1 MLQSNIAN
9 SPKKPVLTRE
19 ERSSLE
25 RKVLIK
31 RELERR
37 KKEKAAFT
45 QWDTFYDWQKEFCNS
60 TKNHYEAVLC
70 AANQIGKTYTGTDLD
85 AFHLLGE
92 YPEDYDGHR
101 FDFNPLCWGLG
112 FSMEK
117 TRDLLQTALF
127 GKYTN
132 GEFQGGLI
140 PKSRIVRHESAP
152 GTPNAMRA
160 VYVKHANGKD
170 SCIQFWSYSQGQH
183 AIMGDVV
190 DWVHVDEEPKDP
202 TIRPQVLTRT
212 INGDKG
218 NGGRIIYTF
227 TPENGRTELVVM
239 FMDNPSKDQ
248 FFMRKGWD
256 DAPHIT
262 EEKKERM
269 LAQYPS
275 YQRDMRTKGIPMLGH
290 GRIYEV
296 SSDDLIVSPFEIPN
310 HWKVGIGMDF
320 GWDHPQAFVKLVWD
334 VENNMFYLTNCWK
347 ASKKDADQAWGA
359 TKNWAARTP
368 VAWPH
373 DGLQNEK
380 GRSDATQQ
388 KNHYA
393 KAGFQMM
400 PDYATHPPINVNG
413 EMKTGGNSV
422 EQGIVELRNLKERGQ
437 FKIFS
442 NCREYI
448 EEMEQYHRKEPDS
461 NGISKIVKLKDDL
474 LDATRYAYMMRRNF
488 VSINDII
495 NPINKTYIPRPI
507 KTMSR

>member
-1 MLQSNIAN
+1 MTAAID
-9 SPKKPVLTRE
+9 LTRE
-19 ERSSLE
+19 QKE
-25 RKVLIK
+25 RKLILL
-31 RELERR
+31 RELDAR
-37 KKEKAAFT
+37 KKEKKAFY
-45 QWDTFYDWQKEFCNS
+45 QWDTFYDWQKEFCDS
-60 TKNHYEAVLC
+60 TSKYFESCLC
-70 AANQIGKTYTGTDLD
+70 AGNQIGKTYTGTTLD

-92 YPEDYDGHR
+92 YPEDYKGHR
-101 FDFNPLCWGLG
+101 FDFAPLCWGLG
-112 FSMEK
+112 FSMDK

-127 GKYTN
+127 GKYN
-132 GEFQGGLI
+132 KGEFTGGLV
-140 PKSRIVRHESAP
+140 PKSRIVRWESAM
-152 GTPNAMRA
+152 GTANAMRA
-160 VYVKHANGKD
+160 VYVKHSSGKE
-170 SCIQFWSYSQGQH
+170 SCIQFWSYAQGQS
-183 AIMGDVV
+183 ALMGDVV
-190 DWVHVDEEPKDP
+190 DWFHIDEEPKDA

-218 NGGRIIYTF
+218 LGGKGIYTF
-227 TPENGRTELVVM
+227 TPENGRTDLVIM

-256 DAPHIT
+256 DAAHIT
-262 EEKKERM
+262 PEKKERM

-296 SSDDLIVSPFEIPN
+296 SSDELMVTPFEIPK

-320 GWDHPQAFVKLVWD
+320 GWDHPQAFVKLAWD
-334 VENNMFYLTNCWK
+334 VENNTFYLTNCWK

-359 TKNWAARTP
+359 TKSWAAGIP

-380 GRSDATQQ
+380 GRSDSTQQ

-393 KAGFQMM
+393 KAGFKMM
-400 PDYATHPPINVNG
+400 AEHATHPPINENG
-413 EMKTGGNSV
+413 QMKSGGNSV
-422 EQGIVELRNLKERGQ
+422 EQGIVEIRNLKERGQ

-442 NCREYI
+442 SCRPYI

-474 LDATRYAYMMRRNF
+474 LDGGRYAYMMRRYF
-488 VSINDII
+488 VAVSDILT
-495 NPINKTYIPRPI
+495 PTKKPYIPRP
-507 KTMSR
+507 MAQMGR